1 MEVFVRRKFDVD
13 EEACEQQDDGRTE
26 RVHQQVQVVTHSVSQ
41 GMLLVIGANEGLTFA
56 QGHGDMELRHQRNPD
71 VVEYPS
77 LETKDDVEGMRS
89 EKPMEYVY
97 NMIETL
103 LPEAN
108 FNSTTGKGRMLEM

>member
-1 MEVFVRRKFDVD
+1 MFVTL
-13 EEACEQQDDGRTE
+13 E
-26 RVHQQVQVVTHSVSQ
+26 
-41 GMLLVIGANEGLTFA
+41 

-77 LETKDDVEGMRS
+77 LDIKDDVEGMRP
-89 EKPMEYVY
+89 EKPMDYVY

-108 FNSTTGKGRMLEM
+108 FNSSTGKGRMLEVYVTTLQKSVKKSR

>member
-1 MEVFVRRKFDVD
+1 
-13 EEACEQQDDGRTE
+13 
-26 RVHQQVQVVTHSVSQ
+26 
-41 GMLLVIGANEGLTFA
+41 
-56 QGHGDMELRHQRNPD
+56 MELRHQRNPD

-77 LETKDDVEGMRS
+77 LDIKDDVEGMRP

-108 FNSTTGKGRMLEM
+108 YNQSTGKGRMLEV